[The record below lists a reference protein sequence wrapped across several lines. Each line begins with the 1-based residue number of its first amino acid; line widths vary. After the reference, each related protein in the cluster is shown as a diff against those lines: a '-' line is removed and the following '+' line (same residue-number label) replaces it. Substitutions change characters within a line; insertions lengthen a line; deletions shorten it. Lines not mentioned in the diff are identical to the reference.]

1 MLHGVTTTP
10 GTRLVGRH
18 DELQSLV
25 ERVDGAHL
33 GAVVIGLVGEPG
45 RREERAAG
53 RCRRAGGFRVLVTGA
68 GRGIGLE
75 IARALVREGV
85 EVAAGALNGSA
96 DLSALADESEMIV
109 VLDDL
114 TTAAAPRRSSTRPW
128 RASVASTCW

>member
-45 RREERAAG
+45 VGKSALQTGVAERA
-53 RCRRAGGFRVLVTGA
+53 
-68 GRGIGLE
+68 
-75 IARALVREGV
+75 
-85 EVAAGALNGSA
+85 GSA
-96 DLSALADESEMIV
+96 CS
-109 VLDDL
+109 
-114 TTAAAPRRSSTRPW
+114 
-128 RASVASTCW
+128 